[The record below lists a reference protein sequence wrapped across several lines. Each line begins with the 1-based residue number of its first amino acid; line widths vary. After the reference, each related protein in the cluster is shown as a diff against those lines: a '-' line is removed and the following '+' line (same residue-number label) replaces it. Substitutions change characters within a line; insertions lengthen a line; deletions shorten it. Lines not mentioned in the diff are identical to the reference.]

1 MRELALTFAIVV
13 ASVGQVQAMPAEVP
27 STYPKEGMFC
37 GFMELCTPKAVAP
50 RPDVTQDDDDAVQPV
65 SQ

>member
-1 MRELALTFAIVV
+1 MREFVLAFAMV
-13 ASVGQVQAMPAEVP
+13 AAIVGQVQAMPAEVP
-27 STYPKEGMFC
+27 STYPKEGIFC

-50 RPDVTQDDDDAVQPV
+50 RPNVTQVEDNDAQPP